1 MIGLTVKMCEHVYL
15 PNKIDMQSLQFF
27 IKVNQKKV
35 IIINYSYF
43 SKWDAKTKKILYYL
57 LYMNKKGKI
66 ENPIWML
73 IDTNDLDKH
82 K

>member
-1 MIGLTVKMCEHVYL
+1 MISLTVKMCEHVYL

>member
-1 MIGLTVKMCEHVYL
+1 MCEHVYL

-57 LYMNKKGKI
+57 FYMNKKGKI

>member
-1 MIGLTVKMCEHVYL
+1 MCEHVYVYL

-35 IIINYSYF
+35 ININYSYF